1 MRKSVIAVII
11 VAAAYAQVA
20 QAKDN
25 LITGMSSCKNWVNAS
40 EDYEKAAQVGYAAG
54 FADSYTIF
62 SNFSTRKYRYGE
74 IVAGITQE
82 CYRDSSQVIASA
94 AFTTM
99 EKFFVK
105 K

>member
-1 MRKSVIAVII
+1 MRKAIIAVII
-11 VAAAYAQVA
+11 GAAFVSTV

-25 LITGMSSCKNWVNAS
+25 LITGMSPCQNWLNAS

-54 FADSYTIF
+54 FADSYTIM

-74 IVAGITQE
+74 IAAGITQE
-82 CYRDSSQVIASA
+82 CYRDSSQVIAKA